1 MMQSEPTKS
10 NDGKLFLRG
19 LGIILLLFSAVYLV
33 TGVILRPVMPPVVQT
48 VLDGIY
54 DGLLCAPDENYQQDP
69 FLRGALRR
77 NIVSE
82 GDSWC
87 ENAGGEKRDI
97 SYSEFNLAVAL
108 FVLPMLVGSLLLG
121 KSVLN
126 STHTSAKSTVF
137 QSPAGGNLSS
147 RLQELQS
154 AYDKGLITDAEYNQ
168 TRANILKQMEK

>member
-10 NDGKLFLRG
+10 NGGKLFLRG

-54 DGLLCAPDENYQQDP
+54 DGLLCGSDEHYQQDP
-69 FLRGALRR
+69 ILRGALRR

-87 ENAGGEKRDI
+87 ENARGEKRDI
-97 SYSEFNLAVAL
+97 SFSEFNHAIAL
-108 FVLPMLVGSLLLG
+108 FVVPMVVGSLLLG
-121 KSVLN
+121 KTVVN

-137 QSPAGGNLSS
+137 RSAAGGNLSS
-147 RLQELQS
+147 RLEELQS

-168 TRANILKQMEK
+168 TRANLLKQMEK